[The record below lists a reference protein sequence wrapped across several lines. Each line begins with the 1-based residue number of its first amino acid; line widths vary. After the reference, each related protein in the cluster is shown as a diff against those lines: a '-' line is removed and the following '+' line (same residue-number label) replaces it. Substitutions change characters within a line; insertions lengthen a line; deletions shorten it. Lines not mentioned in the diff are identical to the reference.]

1 MIPITGPKSL
11 RSYCGMPS
19 KGETPL
25 ALDHSK
31 NMLRTDKRMKR
42 MELGS
47 PHTVVIFGQPYGAES
62 FTENLCVL
70 STTYYLIILRALQL
84 PEQPRLVHINPD

>member
-1 MIPITGPKSL
+1 
-11 RSYCGMPS
+11 MPS

-47 PHTVVIFGQPYGAES
+47 PHTAIWCREFYREPLCTIYYILSDYSES
-62 FTENLCVL
+62 P
-70 STTYYLIILRALQL
+70 SAPRATQACA
-84 PEQPRLVHINPD
+84 HKS